1 MARKYD
7 PFSRNYVGFTE
18 PAATDTAVIQ
28 PGFYFKSHNLQ
39 HHYTVIQNLY
49 GVGALGGRTRAA
61 WQTRLGWVNESTSFR
76 GFQLSVPW
84 GLYETGANGGGDFT
98 NLDHLETVVNELGS
112 LGKYVILMP
121 FQFREFRNGDV
132 SGLGI
137 DDQMRYLLPED
148 LRTHQG
154 VVDSVDILVAAGE
167 TVRSVTGTPSAALGV
182 NGDYAHNATT
192 NILYGPKAGGV
203 WPAGIDLDTADPRRH
218 WLWDYAYGYEKNQ
231 NGGFGFEMKIYKS
244 ELRTRMLRFA
254 QAVADKFNANPT
266 VIGIHTTESINGGA
280 TYLGSDPGGIVDDGY
295 TATTALVNNPTNAK
309 RAGLTGKTLVL
320 QAARPMFPNKF
331 FAQDINVPLNGV
343 NYVKEYFD
351 YMQQYR
357 MGSTTS
363 DVGWWEPDLNILG
376 PEPLRGCL
384 PRMSDTSSI
393 APTTAQWQ
401 QDGWD
406 STTHG
411 APKISSTADYNQR
424 YADIFART
432 TTGNA
437 KVVFGMNCHMCI
449 IQLETQYNVWLGG
462 TTQNTSSSGTGYNPD
477 APNGTVVPSLKDW
490 LKAKFTAEGITD
502 GSGGLNTVR
511 PLYVGYNST
520 L

>member
-7 PFSRNYVGFTE
+7 PFSKQYVGYIQPT
-18 PAATDTAVIQ
+18 ATDTSQIV
-28 PGFYFKSHNLQ
+28 PGFYFKTHNLQ
-39 HHYTVIQNLY
+39 HHYTVIENMY
-49 GVGALGGRTRAA
+49 GTAALSGRNRSA
-61 WQTRLGWVNESTSFR
+61 WLGKLAWLDESVNFR

-84 GLYETGANGGGDFT
+84 GLYETGASGGGDFS
-98 NLDHLETVVNELGS
+98 NLDHLETVVNEIGAM
-112 LGKYVILMP
+112 GKYVILMP
-121 FQFREFRNGDV
+121 FQFRDFMNGDT

-137 DDQMRYLLPED
+137 DNHMRYLLPED
-148 LRTHQG
+148 LQTHQG
-154 VVDSVDILVAAGE
+154 IVTSIDILESQGE
-167 TVRSVTGTPSAALGV
+167 IIRTVTSAPANSFGA
-182 NGDYAHNATT
+182 NGEYAHIVAS

-203 WPAGIDLDTADPRRH
+203 WPAGIDLDTDDTRRH
-218 WLWDYAYGYEKNQ
+218 WLWDYAYAYEKAQ
-231 NGGFGFEMKIYKS
+231 NGGFGFEMKIYKP

-266 VIGIHTTESINGGA
+266 VIGIHTTESIVGGA
-280 TYLGSDPGGIVDDGY
+280 TYLGANAGGIVADGY
-295 TATTALVNNPTNAK
+295 TATTAIVNNPTNAG

-331 FAQDINVPLNGV
+331 FAQDINLPINGV

-351 YMQQYR
+351 YMQQYK

-363 DVGWWEPDLNILG
+363 DVGWWSPTLNVLG

-384 PRMSDTSSI
+384 PRMADTSSI

-406 STTHG
+406 SGIHG
-411 APKISSTADYNQR
+411 APSITSTAGYNQR
-424 YADIFART
+424 YADIYART

-437 KVVFGMNCHMCI
+437 VTGFGMNCHMCI
-449 IQLETQYNVWLGG
+449 IQLETSYGVWLGG
-462 TTQNTSSSGTGYNPD
+462 TYN
-477 APNGTVVPSLKDW
+477 GITVPSLKDW
-490 LKAKFTAEGITD
+490 LKAKFVAEGITD

-511 PLYVGYNST
+511 PLYVGYNS
-520 L
+520 

>member
-7 PFSRNYVGFTE
+7 PFSKQYVGYIQ
-18 PAATDTAVIQ
+18 PAATDTSQIV

-39 HHYTVIQNLY
+39 PHYTVIQNMY

-76 GFQLSVPW
+76 GFQISVPW
-84 GLYETGANGGGDFT
+84 GLYETGANGGGNFT

-121 FQFREFRNGDV
+121 FQFREFRNSDV

-137 DDQMRYLLPED
+137 DEQMRYLLPED

-154 VVDSVDILVAAGE
+154 VVTSIDILQAQNK
-167 TVRSVTGTPSAALGV
+167 TIRSVTGTPSAALGV

-192 NILYGPKAGGV
+192 NVLYGPKAGGV
-203 WPAGIDLDTADPRRH
+203 WPAGVDLDTDDPRRH

-280 TYLGSDPGGIVDDGY
+280 TYLGANAGGIVADGY
-295 TATTALVNNPTNAK
+295 TATTALVDNPTNAR

-351 YMQQYR
+351 YMQQYK

-363 DVGWWEPDLNILG
+363 DVGWWEPDLNVLG

-384 PRMSDTSSI
+384 PRMADTSSI

-401 QDGWD
+401 QDGFD
-406 STTHG
+406 SVTHG
-411 APKISSTADYNQR
+411 APSITSTAGYNQR
-424 YADIFART
+424 YADIYART

-437 KVVFGMNCHMCI
+437 VTGFGMNCHMCI
-449 IQLETQYNVWLGG
+449 IQLETTYNVWLGG
-462 TTQNTSSSGTGYNPD
+462 TTQNTNSALAGYNPA

-490 LKAKFTAEGITD
+490 LKAKFVAEGITD

-511 PLYVGYNST
+511 PLYVGYNS
-520 L
+520 